1 MKVKL
6 GKMAMAWTHFALG
19 LILVTEVAFI
29 IVGMRFIMPACKRIL
44 TYVDTDVSGFYT
56 FIPGATDFLGLLHTM
71 AYQTGWWL
79 VAFAIAWVLFEWLV
93 RGGSKQW
100 LRLSALTSLSLL
112 LFAMVVMFTALLV
125 IPTAKAADQL
135 NARHPEPMVA
145 ARMAT
150 LDRLVGPLE
159 EALLKNDLAA
169 ADDLAH
175 TAMGAANDLANTG
188 AAASTLLASTEH
200 ARIETL
206 RSQLD
211 LMAASMREAWFAAR
225 TRKPDQIQ
233 PAMKRFREAYA
244 YIKNDTSPSAR

>member
-6 GKMAMAWTHFALG
+6 GTMAMAWTHFALG
-19 LILVTEVAFI
+19 LLLVTEVAFI
-29 IVGMRFIMPACKRIL
+29 IVGVRFIMPACKRIL

-71 AYQTGWWL
+71 AFQTGWWL
-79 VAFAIAWVLFEWLV
+79 TAFAIAWAIFEWRV
-93 RGGSKQW
+93 QGESKQW

-112 LFAMVVMFTALLV
+112 LFAAVVMFTVLMV
-125 IPTAKAADQL
+125 IPTVKAADQL
-135 NARHPEPMVA
+135 NAQNPEQMVA
-145 ARMAT
+145 SRMAT

-188 AAASTLLASTEH
+188 AAASTLLTFTDH
-200 ARIETL
+200 AKIEAL
-206 RSQLD
+206 RTQLD
-211 LMAASMREAWFAAR
+211 LMASSMREAWFAAR
-225 TRKPDQIQ
+225 TRKLDQIQ

-244 YIKNDTSPSAR
+244 NIKNDTSPSAR